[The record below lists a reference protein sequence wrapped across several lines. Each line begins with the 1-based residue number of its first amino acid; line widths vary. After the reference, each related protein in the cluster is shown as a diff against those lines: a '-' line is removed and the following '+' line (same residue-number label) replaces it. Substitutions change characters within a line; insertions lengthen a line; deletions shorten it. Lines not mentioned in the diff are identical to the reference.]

1 MPFSKSEV
9 LLLVFFILKVT
20 GKCRIA
26 SLSARSY
33 IPSDTIISG
42 TLKSFYMKKS
52 GGPFAGKVKVRR
64 VFRGDEGLVGRMVM
78 VEGFGSKNICL
89 SIARLGD
96 TKLFFLEDK
105 RVRQNTQS
113 RVKTKRFKLYSS
125 ILKVNLRNL
134 KALWKIES
142 KKTKGKNCN
151 MTIIFF
157 I

>member
-1 MPFSKSEV
+1 MCLNKSEILF
-9 LLLVFFILKVT
+9 LLFLILKVT

-105 RVRQNTQS
+105 RARQNTQS
-113 RVKTKRFKLYSS
+113 RVKRFKLYSS

-134 KALWKIES
+134 KTLWKIET

-151 MTIIFF
+151 MTNIFS
-157 I
+157 